1 MKKMFFGALLSYLF
15 VCCTSKIDDNN
26 STGNVYGVVT
36 ISTTA
41 EPVRAAGVSLFVVND
56 YSLNAGGSQ
65 VPNLSLLLKTV
76 TYDDG
81 HFEFNDISPDN
92 YFLRVEMDGYEV
104 VEMYLIVE
112 AGRTARADMQMKE
125 IDTGVSVLTFVPTV
139 SQNTVSFRGQYHY
152 VYGVDNPTECG
163 FVYGDNPNPT
173 FSKDHVVKGKVT
185 LTPNYEYIFVAE
197 SSDLYSMH
205 TYHVRAYAKNK
216 KGISYGEDRKFN
228 T

>member
-1 MKKMFFGALLSYLF
+1 MKKKFFWTLLSVLF
-15 VCCTSKIDDNN
+15 VCCTSTIDDKNG
-26 STGNVYGVVT
+26 TGNVYGVVT

-41 EPVRAAGVSLFVVND
+41 EPVRAAGVSLFVVNG

-65 VPNLSLLLKTV
+65 IPNLSLLLKTV

-125 IDTGVSVLTFVPTV
+125 IDTGVSVLTFAPTV
-139 SQNTVSFRGQYHY
+139 SLNKVSFRGQFRYQY
-152 VYGVDNPTECG
+152 TVDWPTEYG

-173 FSKDHVVKGKVT
+173 INHDHVVKGT
-185 LTPNYEYIFVAE
+185 LTTEYGYYFVAE
-197 SSDLYSMH
+197 PSDLYSMH